1 MQRLSHSR
9 EKIKWGVDK
18 EHSTPFALDT
28 LVSLA
33 QGVEHAAQI
42 MKVEHED
49 EPEVD
54 VDESTIGDLTVDSEM
69 SDLDVWLNRVTSL
82 GKRASAGRG
91 RAHFFSIAKNIH
103 DRPADADTVR
113 HWLEEDL
120 DVDDLSRA
128 APEPEPGGGA
138 SPVRLPGLEKLSLG
152 ENSLTD
158 RTIEP
163 LLRGLIAIGQ
173 LTSLDLSRNDI
184 DAGGAAALRE
194 FVSNGDCPLEELVL
208 RHADI
213 DDDDCRALCESLAS
227 NRESRLRTLDV
238 GDNLVGL
245 NEGRNLCVPDYVTG
259 GEALASA
266 LGVNVSLTKLDL
278 SWNALRDESARALG
292 RAFADNASLFDV
304 NLEYNGF
311 GDAGCEAV
319 AMALEQNSGM
329 RILRLA
335 HNGVRQRGA
344 FVMGCCLGY
353 RRKPFH
359 KLTFMGN
366 HPGAI
371 GARSL
376 LAAVRARRGEF
387 MVHMDGCSTHET
399 NEDARFFDVLKPA
412 GAYKL
417 KLDEPYDYC
426 VARSL
431 LTVATHRPGCK
442 FASLSVAPGDDP
454 SAHAADVKLSR
465 TEITPEQER
474 ILVWKP
480 IIAHIMARGAF
491 PHHKLEEVLGKC
503 HLHPPPHALQRIR
516 EHVDGHLQ
524 GFLTTGKQ
532 PKSATKLRTD
542 GSLNSKFEHAERKV
556 EHAAQISRGRA
567 SIDKGKEGGRGKLT
581 HEVMFDMIFRGAF
594 KIVDVDGSGELSA
607 AEIAECGSLLGTNM
621 DEDEARRVIEEHDKG
636 HDGALSESEYVAY
649 MLKVFLNAPTGASAP
664 LVDKD
669 GQVWDVP
676 RDGAMAAVFE
686 CEDGSNGHACH
697 IGSDAGV
704 RGLLA
709 MINSASTDL
718 EKLKLFDCATAEGGA
733 SGFFT
738 FAQGQ
743 QIIDMC
749 SRTAHLDV
757 YEMCRKLATSM
768 ASPEDCTALLAHN
781 LREDQQ
787 LALRC
792 ELGPPLW
799 RTCVGSL
806 GGHYCLDLASVGDR
820 EMLELLMNKSNG
832 EQVNCRRWKQA
843 DVSQQG
849 RRERA
854 RANPPE
860 KSKLLSKREKKK
872 AALNKKKGDD
882 GALPPVAKAPP
893 RAGAKGRRTGDEAV
907 WPYAPDWPRRRGA
920 ALLTEDQTTALAS
933 QLVESSLEGFA
944 TAGADADDRCRRGR
958 AGAAAGAQGA
968 AGLVHAPA
976 AGRGG
981 PAGQRPA
988 PAEDPL
994 PPRRGAL
1001 DLMPEGEAWAE
1012 LRVQLLVIL
1021 YRRIVDVENLHTA
1034 LLCRVSHRDLLRVR
1048 HRLGP
1053 LAVFNPRH
1061 PDGYHRYTLSKH
1073 DEREVVKILVKLA
1086 DEEDGKQ
1093 WYKELYKRSEGFA
1106 DSDWTPGWT
1115 LPVTWTDPEPKD
1127 PTDIHVPRSGTVQ
1140 FEWKCSKPAWHV
1152 RDSLLHVVA
1161 AGSAPEHANLF
1172 RITNHGPQ
1180 VLELKG
1186 NPELGGDLEA
1196 LLALPSLEVVKIQQG
1211 ACGPIPASFANL
1223 TGLRLVRLAHVGGP
1237 GGLEGPV
1244 DVIATLPLLSSVYL
1258 EENRLTGQVPNFGQD
1273 IALMQLHENRFTSL
1287 ADDFGLNLSSCLTL
1301 TLNGNLLTSLP
1312 SAWMNIAEGFP
1323 LDLENGVV
1331 HLGESSGY
1339 FPALTTIELH
1349 DNRLAMSAYDVFHS
1363 LVGMTNLMVVTLQ
1376 NNFLHG
1382 SLDAS
1387 FAHQYADRMY
1397 WFDVSDND
1405 FEGPI
1410 PDEYDVLTIGFF
1422 AGNPKLRGDALP
1434 DFMYASD
1441 SFTSNETAHRS
1452 CAGIA
1457 SEDRF
1462 VSLDDSYDSGAR
1474 CVCHAGYEGSRGVC
1488 APCAASESAADCTCD
1503 GSRAWDDAA
1512 GACVVCPAGEGT
1524 SFPSGCE
1531 PCAPGTAAAAEDA
1544 ACQNC
1549 QEIQEYAEGYGNVAC
1564 ALCPTHSGRLYGGV
1578 GTSASECVCEIG
1590 YYHAAQN
1597 ASYVPGVSPAR
1608 TWGAPGSDCYACP
1621 DGATCAGRGWPPV
1634 SREGYYGDPKDPTAF
1649 YQCLQ
1654 GHRCKEAGTCVLNGD
1669 GACSN
1674 VRFECARGFEGRAC
1688 ARVAPYRYS
1697 TISDLG
1703 PFRCPKAGAERALKT
1718 VLAVLGVFAGW
1729 TVFNEYV
1736 LPILPELDVLLYV
1749 VQLVAIILRFAIERF
1764 PTHALRGFV
1773 LCLEF
1778 ALFDV
1783 DIYAPSCVMR
1793 WTFETRFAAQL
1804 LFAAAGC
1811 AAFFAPVALLDI
1823 QHVTVTF
1830 NALSVLRCRRI
1841 GDVTYL
1847 RVDPS
1852 VGCASPRGR
1861 VLHILAGLVLATYSV
1876 GLPALVAV
1884 AIQSHGAAHGGLH
1897 RPVTLDTLGWAFR
1910 GFKAPYHAWRG
1921 RRTWLTIDDGPAQLG
1936 LCLFCVFL
1944 YAQGHSFHRP
1954 YVEKNANRLEAWGLV
1969 YVAAVAAGA
1978 ETNHWFHA
1986 WPLAAWAASAADP
1999 RAVAAFVDVAAAMS
2013 PSVADD
2019 STTGVYSV
2027 DPRSTFWRKFAS
2039 TYYGA
2044 IDFVTDDLSKKER
2057 VVFFGVLSKLQR
2069 YLGTEDRGHFKITSL
2084 VTEEDRASVLFYLL
2098 SSDDREFDR
2107 FAGVACAIVA
2117 ACVARPPSL
2126 LRGAF
2131 LPTRINALAGI
2142 RKMEVDARDG
2152 LLKRGVSRGISQRR
2166 RSSLLLGAVGGLRS
2180 NVAKRRTTAH
2190 DRREDAALKRMHE
2203 LLGED
2208 RPVRAPRRRRGERGA
2223 GFETA
2228 LARDISAK
2236 ARVDDDDD
2244 EPGFLACGAFIGG
2257 SDGFC
2262 AAPTQDA
2269 AT

>member
-82 GKRASAGRG
+82 GKRASAGKWRPPVAALGRLETLQPVPQPLPSILSRPTTSELPRPATAEDGDGLPLGVCAPSAARASKGDPLAYHGGQEG

-120 DVDDLSRA
+120 DVDDLSRGR
-128 APEPEPGGGA
+128 PRSPSSGGGGA
-138 SPVRLPGLEKLSLG
+138 SPVRVSRVEGAAARVFCEVLKSKSLPPRPTLARLHAGHRHLDATGASLGDDFGEALILALPQLPGLEKLSLG

-454 SAHAADVKLSR
+454 RAHAADVKLSR

-556 EHAAQISRGRA
+556 EHAAQISRGRG

-849 RRERA
+849 RWSGLLRNVRLNRAPYGKLLAIESLPACGMLSFDVVPMNRPRKGDAAMDGERFEGMLSSVKAREWRA
-854 RANPPE
+854 GANPPE

-893 RAGAKGRRTGDEAV
+893 RAGARGRKNAGDEAV

-944 TAGADADDRCRRGR
+944 TAGAPPGRSTRRPPAAEAPPANDPLRPKIRYLRVSKR
-958 AGAAAGAQGA
+958 AGCAGAVDGDDARKLHLPKVEPLAWLTIRLTALEVRATKAFFTAAQAAA
-968 AGLVHAPA
+968 LW
-976 AGRGG
+976 
-981 PAGQRPA
+981 
-988 PAEDPL
+988 
-994 PPRRGAL
+994 

-1021 YRRIVDVENLHTA
+1021 YRRVVDVENLHTA

-1161 AGSAPEHANLF
+1161 AGSAPAHANLF
-1172 RITNHGPQ
+1172 RITN
-1180 VLELKG
+1180 
-1186 NPELGGDLEA
+1186 
-1196 LLALPSLEVVKIQQG
+1196 
-1211 ACGPIPASFANL
+1211 
-1223 TGLRLVRLAHVGGP
+1223 
-1237 GGLEGPV
+1237 
-1244 DVIATLPLLSSVYL
+1244 
-1258 EENRLTGQVPNFGQD
+1258 
-1273 IALMQLHENRFTSL
+1273 
-1287 ADDFGLNLSSCLTL
+1287 
-1301 TLNGNLLTSLP
+1301 
-1312 SAWMNIAEGFP
+1312 
-1323 LDLENGVV
+1323 
-1331 HLGESSGY
+1331 
-1339 FPALTTIELH
+1339 
-1349 DNRLAMSAYDVFHS
+1349 
-1363 LVGMTNLMVVTLQ
+1363 
-1376 NNFLHG
+1376 
-1382 SLDAS
+1382 
-1387 FAHQYADRMY
+1387 
-1397 WFDVSDND
+1397 
-1405 FEGPI
+1405 
-1410 PDEYDVLTIGFF
+1410 
-1422 AGNPKLRGDALP
+1422 
-1434 DFMYASD
+1434 
-1441 SFTSNETAHRS
+1441 
-1452 CAGIA
+1452 
-1457 SEDRF
+1457 
-1462 VSLDDSYDSGAR
+1462 
-1474 CVCHAGYEGSRGVC
+1474 
-1488 APCAASESAADCTCD
+1488 
-1503 GSRAWDDAA
+1503 
-1512 GACVVCPAGEGT
+1512 
-1524 SFPSGCE
+1524 
-1531 PCAPGTAAAAEDA
+1531 
-1544 ACQNC
+1544 
-1549 QEIQEYAEGYGNVAC
+1549 
-1564 ALCPTHSGRLYGGV
+1564 
-1578 GTSASECVCEIG
+1578 
-1590 YYHAAQN
+1590 
-1597 ASYVPGVSPAR
+1597 
-1608 TWGAPGSDCYACP
+1608 
-1621 DGATCAGRGWPPV
+1621 
-1634 SREGYYGDPKDPTAF
+1634 
-1649 YQCLQ
+1649 Q
-1654 GHRCKEAGTCVLNGD
+1654 GH
-1669 GACSN
+1669 
-1674 VRFECARGFEGRAC
+1674 
-1688 ARVAPYRYS
+1688 
-1697 TISDLG
+1697 
-1703 PFRCPKAGAERALKT
+1703 
-1718 VLAVLGVFAGW
+1718 
-1729 TVFNEYV
+1729 
-1736 LPILPELDVLLYV
+1736 
-1749 VQLVAIILRFAIERF
+1749 
-1764 PTHALRGFV
+1764 
-1773 LCLEF
+1773 
-1778 ALFDV
+1778 
-1783 DIYAPSCVMR
+1783 
-1793 WTFETRFAAQL
+1793 
-1804 LFAAAGC
+1804 
-1811 AAFFAPVALLDI
+1811 
-1823 QHVTVTF
+1823 
-1830 NALSVLRCRRI
+1830 
-1841 GDVTYL
+1841 
-1847 RVDPS
+1847 
-1852 VGCASPRGR
+1852 
-1861 VLHILAGLVLATYSV
+1861 VLH
-1876 GLPALVAV
+1876 
-1884 AIQSHGAAHGGLH
+1884 
-1897 RPVTLDTLGWAFR
+1897 R
-1910 GFKAPYHAWRG
+1910 
-1921 RRTWLTIDDGPAQLG
+1921 
-1936 LCLFCVFL
+1936 
-1944 YAQGHSFHRP
+1944 
-1954 YVEKNANRLEAWGLV
+1954 
-1969 YVAAVAAGA
+1969 
-1978 ETNHWFHA
+1978 
-1986 WPLAAWAASAADP
+1986 
-1999 RAVAAFVDVAAAMS
+1999 
-2013 PSVADD
+2013 
-2019 STTGVYSV
+2019 
-2027 DPRSTFWRKFAS
+2027 
-2039 TYYGA
+2039 
-2044 IDFVTDDLSKKER
+2044 
-2057 VVFFGVLSKLQR
+2057 
-2069 YLGTEDRGHFKITSL
+2069 
-2084 VTEEDRASVLFYLL
+2084 
-2098 SSDDREFDR
+2098 
-2107 FAGVACAIVA
+2107 
-2117 ACVARPPSL
+2117 
-2126 LRGAF
+2126 
-2131 LPTRINALAGI
+2131 
-2142 RKMEVDARDG
+2142 
-2152 LLKRGVSRGISQRR
+2152 
-2166 RSSLLLGAVGGLRS
+2166 
-2180 NVAKRRTTAH
+2180 
-2190 DRREDAALKRMHE
+2190 
-2203 LLGED
+2203 
-2208 RPVRAPRRRRGERGA
+2208 
-2223 GFETA
+2223 
-2228 LARDISAK
+2228 
-2236 ARVDDDDD
+2236 
-2244 EPGFLACGAFIGG
+2244 
-2257 SDGFC
+2257 
-2262 AAPTQDA
+2262 
-2269 AT
+2269 